1 MQDDDGFYHDINAYV
16 YTAEHALEIGAIWRG
31 VDVLEQRGVS
41 LDAIERALTQDWETS
56 VIALAQLGRR
66 RP

>member
-1 MQDDDGFYHDINAYV
+1 MQDDGFYHSSDGYV
-16 YTAEHALEIGAIWRG
+16 YTDDLALEISAIWDG

-66 RP
+66 P